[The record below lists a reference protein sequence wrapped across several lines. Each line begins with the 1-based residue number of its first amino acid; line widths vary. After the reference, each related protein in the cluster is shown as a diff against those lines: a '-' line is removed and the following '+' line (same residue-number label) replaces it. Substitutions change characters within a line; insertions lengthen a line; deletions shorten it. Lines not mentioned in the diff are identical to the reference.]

1 MYVELQQ
8 SIRARFVAVVK
19 EQFGL
24 DSAEPPL
31 GFPPSPAMGDI
42 SITSSFDLAKQL
54 RQPPRAI
61 AQRVADHFL
70 PLAGVERL
78 AVAGAGYVNVYLD
91 RAALFSALLEH
102 QKEQP
107 PSSTAAGRG
116 QKILVEHT
124 SINPNKAAH
133 VGHLRNAVLGDTFVR
148 LLRYAGNEVE
158 VENYIDNTGVQVADV
173 VVGFSHLEKKSL
185 EEVREIAEQ
194 GANGQRFDYLCW
206 DLYARVFQCY
216 EEEPRLLELRSS
228 TLKAIEEGRGELAEM
243 AAIVSTSISRLH
255 LETMQRLKIQY
266 DLLVEESEILRLDFW
281 KHAFELMKKTGS
293 IYLEHSGKNSG
304 CWVMKLEDA
313 GQDGEAGEGGSE
325 QEDVKIIVRSN
336 GTVTYVGK
344 DIAYHLWK
352 FNLLGLDF
360 SYGRFHR
367 YSSGKEV
374 WRTSPQAEAGAP
386 SFGRGAAAYAVIDTR
401 QAYLQAVVRRAFL
414 SLGYSKQA
422 ENMHHFSYEV
432 VGLSPRCAEELGINA
447 GEDGQQ
453 RGVVEVSG
461 RKGSGIK
468 ADDLINRL
476 EEEALKE
483 VRARAMT
490 PDPAAQQDIARKIAV
505 AALRYFLLKFTR
517 RTVIAFDLQ
526 EALAFEG
533 ETGPY
538 LQYSAVRAANIFRKY
553 AEAHLSSGGS
563 KPGDVAGREGFET
576 FLDGNQGDPFWE
588 LVLQAAQLD
597 AAVEQAITTEEPAAL
612 ARYAFRLAQTFN
624 NFYHHHHILH
634 ETDERR
640 QAFLLLLVAVVSRS
654 LGTAL
659 ALLGIEIP
667 DRM

>member
-1 MYVELQQ
+1 MFLEVQQ

-24 DSAEPPL
+24 DSTEPSL
-31 GFPPSPAMGDI
+31 GFPPSPAMGDV
-42 SITSSFDLAKQL
+42 SITSCFDLAKQL
-54 RQPPRAI
+54 RQAPRAI

-70 PLAGVERL
+70 PVDGIERA
-78 AVAGAGYVNVYLD
+78 AVAGAGYLNVYLD
-91 RAALFSALLEH
+91 RAALAAGLLERH
-102 QKEQP
+102 SEQ
-107 PSSTAAGRG
+107 SVRTARHG

-148 LLRYAGNEVE
+148 LLRYSGNDVE

-173 VVGFSHLEKKSL
+173 VVGFSHVEKKSL
-185 EEVREIAEQ
+185 EDVRKLAAD

-206 DLYARVFQCY
+206 DLYARVFQRY
-216 EEEPRLLELRSS
+216 EEDPRLVELRSS

-243 AAIVSTSISRLH
+243 AAIVSTSIARLH
-255 LETMQRLKIQY
+255 LETMQRLHIYY

-281 KHAFELMKKTGS
+281 KHAFELMKNNGS

-304 CWVMKLEDA
+304 CWVMKLDDA
-313 GQDGEAGEGGSE
+313 GEAGEGGSE
-325 QEDVKIIVRSN
+325 PEDVKIIVRSN

-360 SYGRFHR
+360 AYGRFHH
-367 YSSGKEV
+367 YPSGKEV
-374 WRTSPQAEAGAP
+374 WRTSPEADAGAP
-386 SFGRGAAAYAVIDTR
+386 VFGRGAAAYAVIDAR
-401 QAYLQAVVRRAFL
+401 QAYLQAVVRRAFV
-414 SLGYSKQA
+414 SLGYGKA
-422 ENMHHFSYEV
+422 AANMHHFSYEV
-432 VGLSPRCAEELGINA
+432 VGLSPRCAEELGINPDA
-447 GEDGQQ
+447 DGQQ
-453 RGVVEVSG
+453 RSVVEVSG

-490 PDPAAQQDIARKIAV
+490 PDLAAQQDIARKIAV
-505 AALRYFLLKFTR
+505 AALRYFLLKYTR

-553 AEAHLSSGGS
+553 EESHPDAGGQPPWS
-563 KPGDVAGREGFET
+563 AFDRTQFQS
-576 FLDGNQGDPFWE
+576 FLEGNQGEAFWE

-597 AAVEQAITTEEPAAL
+597 TAVEQAISTEEPAAL
-612 ARYAFRLAQTFN
+612 AHYAFRLAQTFN
-624 NFYHHHHILH
+624 NFYHHYHILH
-634 ETDERR
+634 ESDERR
-640 QAFLLLLVAVVSRS
+640 QAFLLLLVNVVSRS
-654 LGTAL
+654 LATAL
-659 ALLGIEIP
+659 DLLGIEIP